1 MDKIKNNLATLYKGY
16 KKELDSY
23 ITHTVHLW
31 MPGCDDFSNQH
42 IKSSEYDSPKV
53 CAISVKFL
61 SHLKEKN
68 DSSYE
73 EEGCKY
79 LFYWL
84 YVKALESKQTIENT
98 LDLYK
103 ELNQIFNEHNDG
115 YNKFDKFI
123 NQMNKNT
130 CEHFQKIISLYEVF
144 NIFENQQMTHVAEK
158 KCTSN
163 CFELFTSYVNECR
176 EIYDYNFCNEL
187 NDFREYHNYFIQKIL
202 SCQGEQYMLPSVN
215 IFDTVSI
222 ILIPLVL
229 ILVTSI
235 ILPLLY
241 KFTPVGTW
249 IRHRIG
255 KKKKIRDN
263 INEETQLLSN
273 TYEIGEY
280 NFENRNYNIAY
291 NSL

>member
-1 MDKIKNNLATLYKGY
+1 
-16 KKELDSY
+16 
-23 ITHTVHLW
+23 

-42 IKSSEYDSPKV
+42 IKSSKYDSPKV
-53 CAISVKFL
+53 CAVSVKFL

-68 DSSYE
+68 DPSYE

-84 YVKALESKQTIENT
+84 YVKALETKKSIENT

-103 ELNQIFNEHNDG
+103 ELNKIFNEHNDG

-123 NQMNKNT
+123 NKMNKYT
-130 CEHFQKIISLYEVF
+130 CENFQKIISLYEVF
-144 NIFENQQMTHVAEK
+144 NIFENQEMTLVAGK

-176 EIYDYNFCNEL
+176 EINDYDFCNEL

-202 SCQGEQYMLPSVN
+202 YCQGEQYLLPSVN
-215 IFDTVSI
+215 IFNTVGI

-249 IRHRIG
+249 IHHKIG

-280 NFENRNYNIAY
+280 NFKNRNYNIAY